1 MLSPDTSANP
11 RVVVERT
18 PDGQLWL
25 ECYENGQRKRSKL
38 TRGIEIYEITDELS
52 RQDTLIADKA
62 KRDAEAAEVRRL
74 AMHRSNWQ
82 YINHNYGAD
91 FADKT
96 YGRHFAPPSIR
107 RENSASAKA
116 PVGIAPSVDLL

>member
-1 MLSPDTSANP
+1 MPNDTRDLP
-11 RVVVERT
+11 RVVIERT
-18 PDGQLWL
+18 ADGQLWL

-62 KRDAEAAEVRRL
+62 KRDAEAADAKRL